1 MAIGTMTLSRS
12 AGRLSRRLDRLS
24 ERRFAVLVSVPA
36 LLLLAAIVLPPTLAV
51 FGLSLYRI
59 ELGKDERIFF
69 NGLNNYLVRLPADRE
84 ILDAIPRTVIL
95 AALTTA
101 VTLPLALGTALVLNR
116 GFRGASVLFMAVLLP
131 WAIASAVAGIFW
143 RVIFDTHFGI
153 VNGILVGFGVL
164 QEPVNWLQNTGQ
176 AVAIAIIAQAWR
188 GAPLLAVLILA
199 ALRTIPATLYR
210 AARMDGATTW
220 EAFRHITLPAIRPTL
235 LVVGILQVI
244 IGLQVFDLIFTLTNG
259 GPGRQTYVVI
269 YAIYDLAFGTLS
281 IGYAST
287 LTVVLFGMI
296 VICSLALL
304 LLQVRR
310 GRARPTAVVE
320 EIDVTSPSD
329 LRPRRPTRVST
340 GSTANRTP
348 DVPTDDRRRGIRLP
362 AAVGRVA
369 FGATAALLL
378 FFFVAPIAW
387 IAVAS
392 LQSDDALSNMPPHL
406 SANLWLDGY
415 ARILG
420 NATWQGSLV
429 VSLLTSVGTTLLVL
443 LLTAPAAYAL
453 ARFQLPGKRAVLGV
467 LVVTQMVP
475 AIVMAIPVLKLFQ
488 FLHLTDTV
496 AALIIV
502 NVAFWLPLVT
512 WLLRNFFAEVPVALE
527 RAARMD
533 GCSRLGT
540 LFRVTVPA
548 ARPGI
553 AATAILLLIGT
564 WNEFLFAVILGNH
577 NAVTITR
584 LITSPQALPA
594 RSSQETLPPNLL
606 AAGAMVA
613 VIPCVILVLLFHR
626 RVITGLTEGLVKG

>member
-1 MAIGTMTLSRS
+1 MALGTMALSRG
-12 AGRLSRRLDRLS
+12 AGRLSRRFDRLS

-36 LLLLAAIVLPPTLAV
+36 LLLLAIIVLPPTLAV

-69 NGLNNYLVRLPADRE
+69 NGLNNYLTRLPADHE

-116 GFRGASVLFMAVLLP
+116 GFRGAGILFMAVLLP

-153 VNGILVGFGVL
+153 ANGILVAAGL
-164 QEPVNWLQNTGQ
+164 TQQPINWLQNTGQ
-176 AVAIAIIAQAWR
+176 AVAIAIVAQAWR
-188 GAPLLAVLILA
+188 SAPLLAVLLLA

-210 AARMDGATTW
+210 AARMDGASTW
-220 EAFRHITLPAIRPTL
+220 EAFRFITLPAIRPTL
-235 LVVGILQVI
+235 IVVGILQVI
-244 IGLQVFDLIFTLTNG
+244 IGLQVFDLLFTLTNG
-259 GPGRQTYVVI
+259 GPGRQTYVLI

-281 IGYAST
+281 LGYAST
-287 LTVVLFGMI
+287 VTVVLFAMI
-296 VICSLALL
+296 VLCSLALL
-304 LLQVRR
+304 LFQVRR
-310 GRARPTAVVE
+310 GRARPAVV
-320 EIDVTSPSD
+320 DAGTDD
-329 LRPRRPTRVST
+329 LVRPTLRFAS
-340 GSTANRTP
+340 GPTAAGRWDAP
-348 DVPTDDRRRGIRLP
+348 EDVRRRAPRLP
-362 AAVGRVA
+362 PTVGRIA
-369 FGATAALLL
+369 FGLGVGLLL
-378 FFFVAPIAW
+378 AFFVAPILWMA
-387 IAVAS
+387 ISSV
-392 LQSDDALSNMPPHL
+392 QSDEALSHLPPHL
-406 SANLWLDGY
+406 SLNLWLDGY

-420 NATWQGSLV
+420 DAKWRGSLV
-429 VSLLTSVGTTLLVL
+429 VSLLTAISTTVLVL

-453 ARFQLPGKRAVLGV
+453 ARFQLPGKRAVLAI
-467 LVVTQMVP
+467 LIATQMVP
-475 AIVMAIPVLKLFQ
+475 AIVMAIPVLKVFQ

-527 RAARMD
+527 RAARID

-540 LFRVTVPA
+540 LFRVTIPA

-553 AATAILLLIGT
+553 AAAAILLLIGT

-584 LITSPQALPA
+584 LITSIEALPA
-594 RSSQETLPPNLL
+594 LSSQESLPPNLL

-613 VIPCVILVLLFHR
+613 VIPCLLLVLLFHR